1 MRTKLHR
8 LHLGL
13 AATPFVLM
21 LVCTPF
27 VNRTTPTI
35 AGFPFLLIW
44 IVASVVLTSVCMA
57 IVYRTDPAN
66 SGDEE
71 DQV

>member
-1 MRTKLHR
+1 MTRKLHR
-8 LHLGL
+8 IHLGL
-13 AATPFVLM
+13 AALPFVLM

-27 VNRTTPTI
+27 VNRTTPTF

-44 IVASVVLTSVCMA
+44 IVVSVLLTSVCMA

-66 SGDEE
+66 SVDEE
-71 DQV
+71 GEA